1 VASTPDHDAP
11 AAEPVSITERE
22 DGPGLAV
29 TDHVERHRLELWS
42 DDPVSPAPADPD
54 GFRFPVDTA
63 VAVRAAALT
72 VPTVVQTYVRDPA
85 GEMLAAVDEGETA
98 TADGGVHDVE
108 ICAPMK
114 LYLRVEGPVSV
125 AADGFRVRIEFDGER
140 RVRVGG
146 RTHHERPAGTV
157 TTTGRPRDA
166 MRAVST
172 FGSALKTTSPE
183 RSYPTLRGHP
193 PLVELGDRPATPPG
207 LSGPDTGVRLVLPAD
222 RRHVYVAAPLA
233 YYLGATVVPADG
245 GTPRLTTDEGLDVA
259 LDAPDYERAVRRALE
274 RSFLLDCV
282 VRTEGYY
289 TVDLHE
295 RRLVERRLSD
305 AFDPAALYDRPLA
318 ARLEAYHALPFDA
331 IADAVPDWGLAT
343 HVEPAPSHVR
353 MLPFLADE
361 LAVINTPGA
370 GTSEPAAAGS
380 VPSRS
385 RQSAAT
391 EAFFRADRPTAAA
404 GPDPATSFTRGVAA
418 GDDGDGDGPRFVRPT
433 GGADALERAWVGA
446 GTPVEATKALPEAYH
461 NRLGRS
467 PVEGDIDIAVV
478 CNDRAMA
485 AESNV
490 VDETYGGADLPFDV
504 TVHRGLTRAR
514 LRETLAADHELLHYV
529 GHIDRRGFD
538 CADGHLDAD
547 TLGTVGVDAFVL
559 NACRSFEQGAA
570 LVRAG
575 AIAGIVTLNDVINE
589 SAVRMGR
596 NLARLLDCGFP
607 LTGALDVAGTDNPAA
622 SQYTVVGDGTL
633 TLARADG
640 STPNSPVVLDAEDDG
655 DGYRMEFHAY
665 PTNRITTGSM
675 LRPYVEAN
683 DRHYLFS
690 GHVDT
695 FEMDAD
701 ALRDFLALQTVPVRI
716 DGELRWSDELD
727 LAAL

>member
-1 VASTPDHDAP
+1 MSVTASRERAAVA
-11 AAEPVSITERE
+11 PVSITGRE
-22 DGPGLAV
+22 DGPGLTV

-42 DDPVSPAPADPD
+42 DEPVTPEPADPG
-54 GFRFPVDTA
+54 GFRFPI
-63 VAVRAAALT
+63 AVRAAALT
-72 VPTVVQTYVRDPA
+72 VPTVVQTYVRDPG

-98 TADGGVHDVE
+98 TVDGGVHDIE

-125 AADGFRVRIEFDGER
+125 AVDGFRVRIEFDGER

-146 RTHHERPAGTV
+146 RTHHERPAATV

-193 PLVELGDRPATPPG
+193 PLVELGDRPATPAG

-222 RRHVYVAAPLA
+222 LRHVYVASPLA

-245 GTPRLTTDEGLDVA
+245 GPPRLTTDAGLDVS
-259 LDAPDYERAVRRALE
+259 LDTPDYERAVRRALE

-289 TVDLHE
+289 PVDLHE

-305 AFDPAALYDRPLA
+305 AFDPAALYGRPLA

-331 IADAVPDWGLAT
+331 IADAVPDWGLST
-343 HVEPAPSHVR
+343 HVEPAPAHVR

-361 LAVINTPGA
+361 LAVIHTPEA
-370 GTSEPAAAGS
+370 GTSEPATAGS

-391 EAFFRADRPTAAA
+391 EAFFRAERQTAVTGPNPAA
-404 GPDPATSFTRGVAA
+404 SFTRGAA
-418 GDDGDGDGPRFVRPT
+418 GGDDGPRFVRPT
-433 GGADALERAWVGA
+433 DGTDALERAWVGN

-467 PVEGDIDIAVV
+467 PVEGEIDIAVV

-485 AESNV
+485 EESSV
-490 VDETYGGADLPFDV
+490 VDETYGGTDLPFDV
-504 TVHRGLTRAR
+504 TVGDGLTRAQ
-514 LRETLAADHELLHYV
+514 LRETLAADHDLLHYV

-538 CADGHLDAD
+538 CADGHLHAD
-547 TLGTVGVDAFVL
+547 ELGTAGVDAFVL

-596 NLARLLDCGFP
+596 SLARLLDCGFP
-607 LTGALDVAGTDNPAA
+607 LTGALDVAGTDNAAA

-633 TLARADG
+633 TLARAQAG
-640 STPNSPVVLDAEDDG
+640 TPNSPVVLDAEGEGEG

-675 LRPYVEAN
+675 IRPYVEGN
-683 DRHYLFS
+683 DQHYLLS

-695 FEMDAD
+695 FDVDAD
-701 ALRDFLALQTVPVRI
+701 ALRSFLALETVPVRI
-716 DGELRWSDELD
+716 GGELRWSDELD
-727 LAAL
+727 MSAL